1 MRCQGLIS
9 RRLSVSYADWS
20 SNQLSHQSCRL
31 QRILNSDYKP
41 IFTYNCRLL
50 LFILL
55 QQCFLLSYSNSRFHC
70 HNTVAILDSLVAAT
84 FQQLKFLL

>member
-1 MRCQGLIS
+1 MRRQGSIS
-9 RRLSVSYADWS
+9 RRLSVPYADWS
-20 SNQLSHQSCRL
+20 SNQLSHQSCCF

-55 QQCFLLSYSNSRFHC
+55 QQCFLLSYSHSRFHC
-70 HNTVAILDSLVAAT
+70 HNTVVILDSLIIA
-84 FQQLKFLL
+84 KMLLMRGIV